1 LTLYPLVHHT
11 DNAKPKASPRVGQQS
26 PVALKSTDEDYV
38 YDIFY
43 FALRDVNDVNEL
55 MAQESANIGTVY
67 VSLAYLTLGTDGGGL
82 DMGYLIGR

>member
-1 LTLYPLVHHT
+1 MLSPLVHQT
-11 DNAKPKASPRVGQQS
+11 DNAKPKASPRIGQQS
-26 PVALKSTDEDYV
+26 PVALKSTDEEDYV

-67 VSLAYLTLGTDGGGL
+67 VSLAYLTLVAN
-82 DMGYLIGR
+82 RPVV